1 MLSGRKLLGEVEEKI
16 ELLENCIRDVLSVN
30 EKSNKLLDEA
40 IRYIKLHKG
49 TLSIDELKS
58 HLGVN
63 YKWLERNFSEAV
75 GMTPKCYSSLQRFI
89 HAYTAFRVQK
99 DLVRITADSGYS
111 DTNHFIKDF
120 KKYTGQTPMQ
130 YLRAYNMKS
139 CLTES

>member
-1 MLSGRKLLGEVEEKI
+1 MQQCEEVEEKI

-89 HAYTAFRVQK
+89 HAYTVFEYRKIWFA
-99 DLVRITADSGYS
+99 LLRIVVIATRIIS
-111 DTNHFIKDF
+111 
-120 KKYTGQTPMQ
+120 
-130 YLRAYNMKS
+130 LRTLRSIPDKLPCSICVHAMILYKWKF
-139 CLTES
+139 

>member
-1 MLSGRKLLGEVEEKI
+1 MAGTKLFRSSRHDAQV
-16 ELLENCIRDVLSVN
+16 LLFF
-30 EKSNKLLDEA
+30 A
-40 IRYIKLHKG
+40 
-49 TLSIDELKS
+49 
-58 HLGVN
+58 
-63 YKWLERNFSEAV
+63 AV
-75 GMTPKCYSSLQRFI
+75 
-89 HAYTAFRVQK
+89 HTAFRVQK

>member
-1 MLSGRKLLGEVEEKI
+1 MQQCGEVEEKI
-16 ELLENCIRDVLSVN
+16 ELLETCIRNVLSVN

-120 KKYTGQTPMQ
+120 KKYTGQTPMR